1 MRSLVACGVWEQ
13 LLARTGD
20 AECAADCMRRLQAM
34 ELAEFRD
41 AIVGRSY
48 QSIWSRAD
56 AQHKGEE

>member
-1 MRSLVACGVWEQ
+1 MS
-13 LLARTGD
+13 
-20 AECAADCMRRLQAM
+20 RLHSM

-56 AQHKGEE
+56 AKRVDEA